1 MVLVIIRILH
11 FFAVLS
17 ARFKSGTSTMVY
29 TTGFIQLAHEN
40 NYWLLLFNI
49 NNPIMKNPETNSV
62 IKVAIADDHTIFRTG
77 IKTSLQAR
85 KDIQMV
91 AEAENGM
98 QLLNLLRHIQP
109 DVILLDIQMPIMDGI
124 TALPEIKKLY
134 PAVKVIMLSFLN
146 DHSVISKMMEI
157 GANSYITKES
167 GAEAIYEAIRG
178 VYENDFFFNDLTN
191 KALLSGLRTKRTTE
205 TSMPQDVQLTDKEI
219 TILKLMC
226 EEKSTKEIADIVDL
240 SPRTVEAIRDKLK
253 TKTGTK
259 SMAGLVMYAV
269 KAGLVEHHA

>member
-1 MVLVIIRILH
+1 
-11 FFAVLS
+11 
-17 ARFKSGTSTMVY
+17 
-29 TTGFIQLAHEN
+29 
-40 NYWLLLFNI
+40 
-49 NNPIMKNPETNSV
+49 MKNPETNSV

-134 PAVKVIMLSFLN
+134 PGVKVIMLSFLN

-167 GAEAIYEAIRG
+167 GAEMIYEAIRG
-178 VYENDFFFNDLTN
+178 VYENDFYFNDLTN
-191 KALLSGLRTKRTTE
+191 KALLSGLRTKRTD
-205 TSMPQDVQLTDKEI
+205 TSIPQDVQLTEKEI
-219 TILKLMC
+219 LILKLMC
-226 EEKSTKEIADIVDL
+226 EEKSTKEIADIVEL

-269 KAGLVEHHA
+269 KAGLVEHQA